1 MADVKAENQSQ
12 LENSMFH
19 ECATH
24 CLEWDE
30 LSRGIRARSWVP
42 TIFITAQVCFF
53 LHTHTHI
60 YGMYFAQ
67 GQRMCYVVQLQP
79 QNEAHVMANHVKAA
93 VPCSLSLSLPT
104 TRNCS

>member
-42 TIFITAQVCFF
+42 TIFITAQVGFF
-53 LHTHTHI
+53 LHTHI
-60 YGMYFAQ
+60 YVLCTRPKDVLCGPVA
-67 GQRMCYVVQLQP
+67 
-79 QNEAHVMANHVKAA
+79 
-93 VPCSLSLSLPT
+93 T
-104 TRNCS
+104 TERGTCHG

>member
-30 LSRGIRARSWVP
+30 VSRGIRARSWVP
-42 TIFITAQVCFF
+42 TIFITAQVGFF
-53 LHTHTHI
+53 LHTHTHTHI
-60 YGMYFAQ
+60 CTLHKAKGCAMWSS
-67 GQRMCYVVQLQP
+67 C
-79 QNEAHVMANHVKAA
+79 NHRTRHMSWLIMSRLHCLA
-93 VPCSLSLSLPT
+93 LSLSISLST
-104 TRNCS
+104 YN